1 MTIGNTSQ
9 TLSNLNITGI
19 VTPAGVAQVAPGA
32 AVGVA
37 ASNNVSDII
46 NLIGFN
52 NFSIGLNIDVNTPA
66 AGVFTAAITD
76 ILTKTAHG
84 LYTGAKVQ
92 FTTTTTLPAGL
103 SLATDYF
110 VIRLDA
116 NTFKVADTLAHAIA
130 GTNIIDITDTGT
142 GTHTVTATA
151 LAGAGYTLQGSN
163 DQIDW
168 FTEVAQVS
176 ITVDALAAV
185 AETTHIA
192 VFKYYRLYYA
202 ITAGMMSIVGN
213 VSKNT

>member
-1 MTIGNTSQ
+1 MTIGYISQ
-9 TLSNLNITGI
+9 TLSNLNVTGI
-19 VTPAGVAQVAPGA
+19 VTAAGIAQVAPGA

-46 NLIGFN
+46 NMIGFN

-66 AGVFTAAITD
+66 AGTFTAAITD
-76 ILTKTAHG
+76 ILTKAAHG
-84 LYTGAKVQ
+84 YYTGLKVQ
-92 FTTTTTLPAGL
+92 FSTTTTLPAGL
-103 SLATDYF
+103 STSTDYF

-142 GTHTVTATA
+142 GTQTVTPTSI
-151 LAGAGYTLQGSN
+151 AGAGYTLQGSE
-163 DQIDW
+163 DQVDW
-168 FTEVAQVS
+168 FTDVAQVS
-176 ITVDALAAV
+176 ITVDALAGV

-202 ITAGMMSIVGN
+202 ITAGMMSITGQ